1 MSGPYGV
8 DPNQQ
13 DHQPRRYPPPPPA
26 GWAAAA
32 PKPPRDPNRT
42 VGIIF
47 GALAVVVLLSVG
59 LALLLVNVLGHNES
73 DDKSEIRQQIQG
85 YARDLRE
92 GDFASAA
99 KRVCSED
106 RGDIGVLDGRGGG
119 LDVRVDVVSVR
130 VHGDQATARIRDKTR
145 TSARTSGYGDDAYTD
160 EVNLRRESGQ
170 RCIDF

>member
-13 DHQPRRYPPPPPA
+13 DHQPRRYSPPPPA
-26 GWAAAA
+26 GWAAAV

-85 YARDLRE
+85 YARDPRE

-99 KRVCSED
+99 KRVF
-106 RGDIGVLDGRGGG
+106 RGPR
-119 LDVRVDVVSVR
+119 
-130 VHGDQATARIRDKTR
+130 
-145 TSARTSGYGDDAYTD
+145 
-160 EVNLRRESGQ
+160 
-170 RCIDF
+170 